1 MLMIGIG
8 LEIALPSHKYLAAA
22 RHLGVRYG
30 LSTCFA
36 LAVWWM
42 PLDHFVRIVLCM
54 LLFAPMPSMTA
65 GFVAEAKND
74 VELST
79 FITSL
84 SIVVGIVVMPLIL
97 VVLGG

>member
-1 MLMIGIG
+1 
-8 LEIALPSHKYLAAA
+8 
-22 RHLGVRYG
+22 
-30 LSTCFA
+30 
-36 LAVWWM
+36 
-42 PLDHFVRIVLCM
+42 
-54 LLFAPMPSMTA
+54 MTA

>member
-1 MLMIGIG
+1 MR
-8 LEIALPSHKYLAAA
+8 PKAAGA
-22 RHLGVRYG
+22 WLLHEHTKSL
-30 LSTCFA
+30 
-36 LAVWWM
+36 